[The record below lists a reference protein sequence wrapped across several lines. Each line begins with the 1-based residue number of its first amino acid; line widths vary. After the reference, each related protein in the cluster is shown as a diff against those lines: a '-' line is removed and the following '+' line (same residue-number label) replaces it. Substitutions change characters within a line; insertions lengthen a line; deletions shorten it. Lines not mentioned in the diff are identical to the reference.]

1 MSKKIN
7 EKLMRVG
14 EKAFWDEF
22 KQEKEKNSR
31 HVIVDTGTGE
41 VVVSNA
47 RLKKSKK
54 KIEV

>member
-1 MSKKIN
+1 MSKKID
-7 EKLMRVG
+7 EKLMKIG

-22 KQEKEKNSR
+22 RQEEQKESR